1 MSFFFFLFLTIP
13 ILPTLFSLKI
23 MSSEHSIQVKTPSGM
38 QERKVQ
44 VVALKDG
51 RALVTVPEFQAGD
64 ALIL

>member
-1 MSFFFFLFLTIP
+1 
-13 ILPTLFSLKI
+13 
-23 MSSEHSIQVKTPSGM
+23 M

-51 RALVTVPEFQAGD
+51 RALVTVPEFQSGD